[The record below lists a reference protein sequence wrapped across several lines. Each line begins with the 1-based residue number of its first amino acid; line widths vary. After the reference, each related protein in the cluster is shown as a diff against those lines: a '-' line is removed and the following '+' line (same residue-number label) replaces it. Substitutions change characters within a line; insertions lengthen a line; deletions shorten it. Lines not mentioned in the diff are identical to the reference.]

1 MKAGICYI
9 VGAGE
14 NYGLD
19 FKPEDEDFVI
29 AVDAGYRFL
38 EEKEIRVS
46 LAVGDYDSLCYVPRH
61 PNVIVLKPEKDD
73 TDMLAALRE
82 GIRAGYECFCIYCGT
97 GGRLDHTIANLQLL
111 ADLAAEGKRGFLFDR
126 ESVITAVTDGS
137 LVFPGGTSGYVS
149 VFSHTEQAVGVY
161 LEGLKYKLEDAT
173 LTNTYPLGISNEFTG
188 EESRIT
194 VRKGT
199 LLVFFP
205 RGMAFPEFCKSC
217 GGKTGAR
224 HGLKGGEKMV
234 ETGAKKVL
242 PGLEQDSGRDT
253 DVEALIELLDNC
265 TQAGESRIKVDVV
278 EGNGEVLARQYHH
291 GRCDIGSPWACGT
304 AFDVLE

>member
-19 FKPEDEDFVI
+19 FKPEDEDFVL

-38 EEKEIRVS
+38 EGKESRVN
-46 LAVGDYDSLCYVPRH
+46 LVLGDYDSLRYIPRH

-73 TDMLAALRE
+73 TDMRAALRE
-82 GIRAGYECFCIYCGT
+82 GIRAGYERFCIYCGT

-111 ADLAAEGKRGFLFDR
+111 AELAMEGKQGFLFDR
-126 ESVITAVTDGS
+126 NSVVTAITDKS
-137 LVFPGGTSGYVS
+137 LTFPGGTSGYVS
-149 VFSHTEQAVGVY
+149 VFSHTEQSVGVY
-161 LEGLKYKLEDAT
+161 LHGLKYRLEDAV
-173 LTNTYPLGISNEFTG
+173 LTSTYPLGVSNEFTG

-205 RGMAFPEFCKSC
+205 RGMPMPEFC
-217 GGKTGAR
+217 
-224 HGLKGGEKMV
+224 
-234 ETGAKKVL
+234 
-242 PGLEQDSGRDT
+242 
-253 DVEALIELLDNC
+253 
-265 TQAGESRIKVDVV
+265 
-278 EGNGEVLARQYHH
+278 
-291 GRCDIGSPWACGT
+291 
-304 AFDVLE
+304 

>member
-1 MKAGICYI
+1 MKTGICYV

-38 EEKEIRVS
+38 EEKEIRVN
-46 LAVGDYDSLCYVPRH
+46 LVLGDYDSLRYIPRH

-82 GIRAGYECFCIYCGT
+82 GIRAGYERFFIYCGT

-111 ADLAAEGKRGFLFDR
+111 AELAAEGKQGFLFDR
-126 ESVITAVTDGS
+126 ESVITAITDKT
-137 LVFPGGTSGYVS
+137 LIFPGGTSGYVS

-161 LEGLKYKLEDAT
+161 LHGLKYKLEDAV
-173 LTNTYPLGISNEFTG
+173 LTSTYPLGVSNEFTG

-205 RGMAFPEFCKSC
+205 RGMPMPQFC
-217 GGKTGAR
+217 
-224 HGLKGGEKMV
+224 
-234 ETGAKKVL
+234 
-242 PGLEQDSGRDT
+242 
-253 DVEALIELLDNC
+253 
-265 TQAGESRIKVDVV
+265 
-278 EGNGEVLARQYHH
+278 
-291 GRCDIGSPWACGT
+291 
-304 AFDVLE
+304 